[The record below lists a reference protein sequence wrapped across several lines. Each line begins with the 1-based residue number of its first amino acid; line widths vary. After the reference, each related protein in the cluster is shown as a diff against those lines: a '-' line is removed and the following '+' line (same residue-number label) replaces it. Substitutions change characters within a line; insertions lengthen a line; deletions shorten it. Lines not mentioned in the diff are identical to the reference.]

1 MTLIISVYEM
11 DENNN
16 IIYKDL
22 SYKIVELALEVHNE
36 LGCGFLEKVYENAL
50 MMLFEREG
58 IPAKQQAPADVY
70 FQNKVIGQYFADI
83 LVDNKVILE
92 LKTVDAISDVHN
104 AQVLNYLRATGVK
117 LGLIMNFAK
126 PRFEYKRLVV

>member
-1 MTLIISVYEM
+1 M
-11 DENNN
+11 DKNKN

-22 SYKIVELALEVHNE
+22 SYKIIELALEVHNE

-50 MMLFEREG
+50 MVLLDREG

-70 FQNKVIGQYFADI
+70 FHNKVIGQYYADI
-83 LVDNKVILE
+83 LVDNKIILE
-92 LKTVDAISDVHN
+92 LKTVEAISDVHK
-104 AQVLNYLRATGVK
+104 AQVLNYLRATGIK

-126 PRFEYKRLVV
+126 PRFKYKRLVL

>member
-1 MTLIISVYEM
+1 MN
-11 DENNN
+11 ENKT

-22 SYKIVELALEVHNE
+22 SYKIIELALEVHNE

-50 MMLFEREG
+50 MILLDGEG

-70 FQNKVIGQYFADI
+70 FQHKVVGQYFVDI

-92 LKTVDAISDVHN
+92 LKTVEAIANIHK
-104 AQVLNYLRATGVK
+104 AQLLNYLRATGIK
-117 LGLIMNFAK
+117 LGLILNFAK
-126 PRFEYKRLVV
+126 PRFEYKRLVL